1 MMVDCAISNTFAC
14 IQAMGQLTSAL
25 EQNGLIVHSERIR
38 VMSSIAS
45 SEMHS
50 LALLAGVM
58 TVYTVMDAGAQT
70 RECEAAAS
78 IKLYV
83 RELDKARGYHGSTTS
98 TCL

>member
-1 MMVDCAISNTFAC
+1 
-14 IQAMGQLTSAL
+14 MGRLTSAL
-25 EQNGLIVHSERIR
+25 EQHGLIVPSERIR

-58 TVYTVMDAGAQT
+58 TVYTVMDAGALA
-70 RECEAAAS
+70 RESEAAAS

-83 RELDKARGYHGSTTS
+83 RELDKARGLWGQ
-98 TCL
+98 